1 MLFNIFMSSHISCLS
16 FACLSYEYCPKG
28 SLAALLQHGSEY
40 DFLDIAR
47 DISNGMAYLHSM
59 NIIHRD
65 LKPDNVFIANDGRA
79 KIADFGLSITD
90 TGGKDL
96 TGETGTYRW
105 MAPEVIRH
113 EKYSV
118 ASDTYS
124 FGIMLWQLVTR
135 NPRPFDSMHPVQTAF
150 AVANGA
156 RPPIPDFVPE
166 YISRVIKACWDTDQL
181 CRPSFTYVS
190 IALAKFG
197 LAVNDK
203 SGSQSLDCSYH
214 SFRNDV
220 F

>member
-96 TGETGTYRW
+96 TGETGTY
-105 MAPEVIRH
+105 
-113 EKYSV
+113 
-118 ASDTYS
+118 
-124 FGIMLWQLVTR
+124 
-135 NPRPFDSMHPVQTAF
+135 
-150 AVANGA
+150 
-156 RPPIPDFVPE
+156 
-166 YISRVIKACWDTDQL
+166 ISRVIKACWDTDQL